1 MVRATVSR
9 INNFFSKRRSVND
22 IEHDISSM
30 IIDQVI
36 NKKMNTAD
44 LERMKALVKELPAH
58 TNYVMPAN
66 LFQNLDGPGEKEMA
80 TKLISVVNHHV
91 PKHGGRR
98 SKKRASC
105 GCRRN
110 HCTCNSRRTRTRHR
124 RRARTFKH

>member
-1 MVRATVSR
+1 
-9 INNFFSKRRSVND
+9 
-22 IEHDISSM
+22 M

-36 NKKMNTAD
+36 NKKMNIAD

-58 TNYVMPAN
+58 TKYVMPVK
-66 LFQNLDGPGEKEMA
+66 LFHDLDGPGEKERA
-80 TKLISVVNHHV
+80 TKLISVVNHHI

-110 HCTCNSRRTRTRHR
+110 NCTCNSRRTRHR
-124 RRARTFKH
+124 RRARTLRH

>member
-1 MVRATVSR
+1 MVSAAVSR
-9 INNFFSKRRSVND
+9 ISNFFSKRRSVND

-36 NKKMNTAD
+36 HKKMNSAD

-58 TNYVMPAN
+58 TKYVMPVN
-66 LFQNLDGPGEKEMA
+66 LFHDLDGPGEKKMA
-80 TKLISVVNHHV
+80 TRLISVVNHHI

-98 SKKRASC
+98 SKKNASC

-124 RRARTFKH
+124 RRARTLRH